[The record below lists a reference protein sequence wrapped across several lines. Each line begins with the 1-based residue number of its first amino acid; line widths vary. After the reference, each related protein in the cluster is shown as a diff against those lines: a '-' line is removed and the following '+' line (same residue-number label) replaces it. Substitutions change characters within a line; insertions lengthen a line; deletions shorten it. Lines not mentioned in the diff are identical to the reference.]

1 MRTISVVAAC
11 FLLVAVPA
19 AGQEAE
25 SEVNT
30 TSDPTRAFL
39 LSAADVAATAAEL
52 DANVAYANTT
62 VLERAD
68 PATSSGLAYRLAV
81 DRRTPPQRPAQHA
94 TEAEIWAIVGGNGAI
109 TTDGQIVDIV
119 EDGET
124 VGRRIEGGTVHQVS
138 QGDFLVIPEGVP
150 HQVTEFDPSLLIV
163 TFEFPR

>member
-1 MRTISVVAAC
+1 MRMISIVAA
-11 FLLVAVPA
+11 FLLFVAAPA

-39 LSAADVAATAAEL
+39 LSAADIAATAAEL

-81 DRRTPPQRPAQHA
+81 DRRTPPQRPALHA
-94 TEAEIWAIVGGNGAI
+94 AEAEIWAVVGGNGAI
-109 TTDGQIVDIV
+109 TTDGRIVDIV
-119 EDGET
+119 ENGET

-138 QGDFLVIPEGVP
+138 AGDFLVIPEGVP

>member
-1 MRTISVVAAC
+1 MRMISIVAAC
-11 FLLVAVPA
+11 FLFGAPPA

-25 SEVNT
+25 SGVNT
-30 TSDPTRAFL
+30 ASDPMRAFL
-39 LSAADVAATAAEL
+39 LSAADIAATAAEL
-52 DANVAYANTT
+52 DADIAYANTT

-68 PATSSGLAYRLAV
+68 PATSTGLAYRLAV

-94 TEAEIWAIVGGNGAI
+94 AEAEIWAIVGGNGAI
-109 TTDGQIVDIV
+109 TTDGRIVDIV

-124 VGRRIEGGTVHQVS
+124 VGRRIEGGTVHQVA

>member
-1 MRTISVVAAC
+1 MKMTSIAAAF
-11 FLLVAVPA
+11 FLLVAVSA
-19 AGQEAE
+19 TGQEAE

-39 LSAADVAATAAEL
+39 LSAADIAATAAEL

-94 TEAEIWAIVGGNGAI
+94 AEAEIWAIVGGNGAI
-109 TTDGQIVDIV
+109 TTDGRIVDIV
-119 EDGET
+119 ENGET

>member
-1 MRTISVVAAC
+1 MRMISVVAAC

-25 SEVNT
+25 PEVNT

-68 PATSSGLAYRLAV
+68 PATSTGLAYRLAV

-94 TEAEIWAIVGGNGAI
+94 AEAEIWAIVEGSGAI
-109 TTDGQIVDIV
+109 TTDGRIVDIV

-150 HQVTEFDPSLLIV
+150 HQVTEFNPSLLIV

>member
-1 MRTISVVAAC
+1 MRMTSIVAAF

-19 AGQEAE
+19 AGQDADLGI
-25 SEVNT
+25 NT

-68 PATSSGLAYRLAV
+68 PATSTGLAYRLAV

-94 TEAEIWAIVGGNGAI
+94 AEAEIWAVVGGSGAI
-109 TTDGQIVDIV
+109 TTDGRIVDIV
-119 EDGET
+119 ENGET
-124 VGRRIEGGTVHQVS
+124 VGRRIEGGTIHQVS

>member
-1 MRTISVVAAC
+1 MKMISIVAAF
-11 FLLVAVPA
+11 FLFVAVPA
-19 AGQEAE
+19 TGQEAE

-30 TSDPTRAFL
+30 TSGPTRAFL
-39 LSAADVAATAAEL
+39 LSVEDIEATAAEL

-68 PATSSGLAYRLAV
+68 PATSTGLAYRLAV

-94 TEAEIWAIVGGNGAI
+94 AEAEIWAIVGGNGAI
-109 TTDGQIVDIV
+109 TTDGRIVDIV

-138 QGDFLVIPEGVP
+138 RGDFLVIPEGVP

>member
-1 MRTISVVAAC
+1 MRMTSIVAAV

-19 AGQEAE
+19 AGQEAD
-25 SEVNT
+25 SEINT

-39 LSAADVAATAAEL
+39 LSSADVAATAAEL
-52 DANVAYANTT
+52 DANIAYANTT

-68 PATSSGLAYRLAV
+68 PATSTGLAYRLAV

-94 TEAEIWAIVGGNGAI
+94 AEAEIWAIVGGSGAI
-109 TTDGQIVDIV
+109 TTDGRIVDIV

>member
-68 PATSSGLAYRLAV
+68 PATSTGLAYRLAV

-94 TEAEIWAIVGGNGAI
+94 AEAEIWAIVGGNGAI